1 MNNVLR
7 IYTDASTNST
17 TGSFMSFVAITED
30 THVMSR
36 VYPCDTKNI
45 YEAERAAAIAAIRE
59 IPIKPYKQ
67 VIIYIDNQS
76 AVYSIRAMCEKKTA
90 PFDKFDNITVEK
102 ITAHQTVS
110 NPNKIADMLASAG
123 RCYYDNGVQP
133 RAVYHMQYPSRVAK
147 NTNAESHR

>member
-1 MNNVLR
+1 MNNVLS
-7 IYTDASTNST
+7 IYTDASTTPSS
-17 TGSFMSFVAITED
+17 GSFMAFVAITED

-36 VYPCDTKNI
+36 VYPCETDNI
-45 YEAERAAAIAAIRE
+45 YEAERAAAIAAIKE
-59 IPIKPYKQ
+59 VPAKPYGQ
-67 VIIYIDNQS
+67 VIIYMDNQA

-90 PFDKFDNITVEK
+90 PFDKFDNIIVEK

-133 RAVYHMQYPSRVAK
+133 RAVYHMQYPSRVAE
-147 NTNAESHR
+147 NSNSESHR